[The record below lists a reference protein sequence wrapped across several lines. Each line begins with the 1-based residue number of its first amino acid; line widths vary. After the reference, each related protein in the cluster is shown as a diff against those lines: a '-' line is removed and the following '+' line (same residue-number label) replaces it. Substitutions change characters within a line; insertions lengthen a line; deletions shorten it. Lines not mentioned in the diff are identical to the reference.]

1 MAKIQPVRGTH
12 DLFGEEII
20 KHDYIEKTAQEISK
34 TYGFS
39 KIETPIFEFTEVF
52 SRSVGEETDIVSKEM
67 YSFIDKGG
75 EAISLRPEGTA
86 GVVRAFISEGLQQDM
101 PVKFFYYGPMFRY
114 ERPQKGRQRQFHQ
127 LGIELIGVDDP
138 LADIEV
144 IACAYQILNALGLKD
159 KITLEINS
167 LGDKESRENYRK
179 ILTEYLKANFDKLS
193 EDSKRRTSSN
203 PLRVLDSKEAC
214 DEEII
219 KKAPILSDYLN
230 YFSADFFSKVKNGL
244 DNLGIKYIVNEKL
257 VRGLDYYTHTAFEFK
272 SEFLGSQS
280 TVLGGGRY
288 NGLVEQLGG
297 AKNITGIGW
306 AAGAER
312 LAMLINEPENNDLI
326 VAIIPIGEDAIKE
339 CSKIAF
345 NLRAQ
350 GIQTDI
356 AYSGNIAKRMK
367 KADKIGAKYAVIIGE
382 DEIKNQMAV
391 LKNMQTGSE
400 EKVKID
406 SIFSKIV

>member
-12 DLFGEEII
+12 DLFGKEII

-34 TYGFS
+34 KYGFS

-67 YSFIDKGG
+67 YSFVDKGG

-86 GVVRAFISEGLQQDM
+86 GVVRAFISEGMQQDM

-138 LADIEV
+138 LADIEI
-144 IACAYQILNALGLKD
+144 IACAYQILSALGLKD

-219 KKAPILSDYLN
+219 KKAPVLSDYLN
-230 YFSADFFSKVKNGL
+230 NFSADFFNKVKNGL

-326 VAIIPIGEDAIKE
+326 VAVIPIGEDAVKA

-345 NLRAQ
+345 NLRAK

-382 DEIKNQMAV
+382 DEIKNQIAV
-391 LKNMQTGSE
+391 LKNMQTGNE
-400 EKVKID
+400 EKVKIEN
-406 SIFSKIV
+406 IPSKII